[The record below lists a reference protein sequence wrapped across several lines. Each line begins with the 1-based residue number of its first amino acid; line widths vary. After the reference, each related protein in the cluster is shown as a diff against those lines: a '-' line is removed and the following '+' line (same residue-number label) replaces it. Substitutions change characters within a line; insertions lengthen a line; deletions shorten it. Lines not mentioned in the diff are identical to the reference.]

1 MLIDVYGLISWSPQ
15 SSVLRFAFF
24 SFGKTEIETI
34 VHVIAGKD
42 FQTADLP
49 AASHTPSS
57 TGVHFHFR

>member
-1 MLIDVYGLISWSPQ
+1 MITTE
-15 SSVLRFAFF
+15 F
-24 SFGKTEIETI
+24 STSIRIFLFWKTEIETI

-57 TGVHFHFR
+57 TGVHFYFR